1 MKRVFLMTLAVL
13 ATLVVAS
20 CSKENEP
27 DTNYPLEGEWELYM
41 FKSKNPATGNYGWWA
56 TSRRCVTGI
65 YATFTDRTF
74 TYYNVYATDDGKCIN
89 RYEYWDYTKVGNEL
103 RLTKSANATW
113 QGQANL
119 SKATYEIKN
128 GELFFRFEVSNAI
141 TFLFRRRNA
150 DYSHLDPFVGA
161 WLTTRVVIN
170 GKEYVT
176 RENECLRGIFRVTQD
191 EFTLSLRNEKC
202 QQEDLTRPW
211 VKRGGRYYSVNPN
224 GDKEL
229 EIEFLNGNR
238 ELKLSVPEAKAVF
251 YFEKERR

>member
-41 FKSKNPATGNYGWWA
+41 FKRTVGQYRWMVPTRK
-56 TSRRCVTGI
+56 CVSGI

-74 TYYNVYATDDGKCIN
+74 TYYNVVSTNDGKCTN
-89 RYEYWDYTKVGNEL
+89 RHEYWDYTKVGNEL
-103 RLTKSANATW
+103 RFTKSANATW
-113 QGQANL
+113 KEQPNSL
-119 SKATYEIKN
+119 PSATYQMKN
-128 GELFFRFEVSNAI
+128 GELI
-141 TFLFRRRNA
+141 LTFSSAKDPIIFVLHRRNA
-150 DYSHLDPFVGA
+150 DYSHLDLFVGS
-161 WLTTRVVIN
+161 WVTTKVVIN
-170 GKEYVT
+170 GTEYIT
-176 RENECLRGIFRVTQD
+176 REGQCLEGTITATQD
-191 EFTLSLRNEKC
+191 EYTLTLRDENCKAER
-202 QQEDLTRPW
+202 LTRPW
-211 VKRGGRYYSVNPN
+211 VKRNGRYYSVNPN

>member
-41 FKSKNPATGNYGWWA
+41 FKSKRGTAGDYGWWVPP
-56 TSRRCVTGI
+56 RNCVSGI

-74 TYYNVYATDDGKCIN
+74 TIYNVNTVNGQCVN
-89 RYEYWDYTKVGNEL
+89 RHEYWDYTKVGNEL
-103 RLTKSANATW
+103 HMTKSANATW
-113 QGQANL
+113 KGQSN
-119 SKATYEIKN
+119 SGRATYQMKN
-128 GELFFRFEVSNAI
+128 GELILTYGSAKEPLIDV
-141 TFLFRRRNA
+141 FRRRNA
-150 DYSHLDPFVGA
+150 DYSHLDPFVGS
-161 WLTTRVVIN
+161 WVTTKVVIN
-170 GKEYVT
+170 GTEYIT
-176 RENECLRGIFRVTQD
+176 REGQCLEGTITATQD
-191 EFTLSLRNEKC
+191 EYTLTLRDENCKAER
-202 QQEDLTRPW
+202 LTRPW
-211 VKRGGRYYSVNPN
+211 VKRNGRYYSVNPN